1 MKHLLVPF
9 EFLSP
14 LLRWLQKGRIL
25 IVMVGLAI
33 TGLALLIFVS
43 QPRLLQYLDHKIFDQ
58 LLMQK
63 GRVAPSPIPVIVD
76 IDDDSLARY
85 GQWPWP
91 RSRIARL
98 AEKIHRQGP
107 LTVVLDIVFAEPDRT
122 SPAEIQRVL
131 REETGIFVNFQGLPE
146 ALMDNDRILADVLS
160 QGSYVLGYKFFA
172 TGAGNDQ
179 ECLLHPV
186 KAILSRSAGPEAE
199 RGLFSAP
206 NVVCPLPFLA
216 RAAETSGFTNTV
228 TDIDGVL
235 RRTPLLMEYRGR
247 YYPCLAL
254 AALFKTLGVDQ
265 LVMKTGA
272 RGVEHLRW
280 GRTVVPTDAQGNL
293 LLDYR
298 GPERTF
304 PYFSA
309 TEVLEDRV
317 APDAFKGKIVLVGS
331 SASGLQDNQAT
342 ALDPIFPGV
351 EVHATVLDN
360 LLQQDFLYRPGW
372 GPGLEMITIIVVGCL
387 SSLLLSWSRAG
398 ISLLVLGVTAVG
410 MWFGAL
416 WSLQGDGIFVSPLMP
431 LLTLAVNFGSLTLLK
446 FRREES
452 EKRFFHNAFS
462 HYVSPVVVEQMVKN
476 PDRLSLTGENREV
489 TILFAD
495 IRGFTS
501 LSEKLS
507 PERVARLLR
516 VYFTPMTAMIIKNRG
531 TLDKFIGD
539 AVMAFWNAP
548 VETPAHQELALQAAL
563 DMLAELDRLNPELQ
577 KDFGLQLTIGIGL
590 HCGRV
595 SVGNM
600 GTEDLFN
607 YTIVGDSVNLASR
620 LEGLSKVYGLPLIL
634 SETVRQVSAG
644 AFVFLEVDKVRVLGK
659 DRPVTIYTAYSQ
671 DKAAGLQG
679 EIRQHEAALRLYRA
693 RLFREAYESFAALA
707 MRGRHLKLHRLYE
720 ERCRHLRDNPPGE
733 DWDSVVDLSVK

>member
-1 MKHLLVPF
+1 MKRLAVPF

-14 LLRWLQKGRIL
+14 LLRWLLKGRIL

-33 TGLALLIFVS
+33 TGVALLIFAA

-58 LLMQK
+58 LLLQK
-63 GRVAPSPIPVIVD
+63 GRAVPSPITVIVD
-76 IDDDSLARY
+76 IDDHSLARY

-91 RSRIARL
+91 RSRLAQL
-98 AEKIHRQGP
+98 AEKIHRQGA

-122 SPAEIQRVL
+122 SPSEIQRVL
-131 REETGIFVNFQGLPE
+131 REEMGIFVDFQGLPE
-146 ALMDNDRILADVLS
+146 ALMDNDRILAGVLS
-160 QGSYVLGYKFFA
+160 RGSYVLGYKFFA
-172 TGAGNDQ
+172 SGAETAQ
-179 ECLLHPV
+179 ECFLHPV
-186 KAILSRSAGPEAE
+186 KVILSRSAGPEAE
-199 RGLFSAP
+199 RGLFSAS
-206 NVVCPLPFLA
+206 NVVCPLPILA
-216 RAAETSGFTNTV
+216 LAAKSSGFTNTA

-235 RRTPLLMEYRGR
+235 RRTPLLIEYQGR

-254 AALFKTLGVDQ
+254 AALFKILGVDQ
-265 LVMKTGA
+265 LVMKIDA

-280 GRTVVPTDAQGNL
+280 GGTVVPTDAQGNL
-293 LLDYR
+293 LIDYR

-309 TEVLEDRV
+309 TDVLEDRLK
-317 APDAFKGKIVLVGS
+317 PNTFKGKIVLVGS
-331 SASGLQDNQAT
+331 SASGLQDTQAT
-342 ALDPIFPGV
+342 PLDPIFPGV

-398 ISLLVLGVTAVG
+398 ISLLVLGFTAVG
-410 MWFGAL
+410 MWLGAL

-452 EKRFFHNAFS
+452 EKRFLHRAFS
-462 HYVSPVVVEQMVKN
+462 HYVSPVVVAQMVKN

-489 TILFAD
+489 SILFAD

-501 LSEKLS
+501 LSEKL
-507 PERVARLLR
+507 PPDQVGRLLR
-516 VYFTPMTAMIIKNRG
+516 VYFTPMTAIIIKNRG

-563 DMLAELDRLNPELQ
+563 DMLEELDRLNPELQ
-577 KDFGLQLTIGIGL
+577 KDFGLQLNIGIGL

-600 GTEDLFN
+600 GTADLFD

-620 LEGLSKVYGLPLIL
+620 LEGLSKLYGLPLLL

-644 AFVFLEVDKVRVLGK
+644 AFIFLEVDKVRVLGK
-659 DRPVTIYTAYSQ
+659 DRPVTIYTAYSKE
-671 DKAAGLQG
+671 KAAGLQG
-679 EIRQHEAALRLYRA
+679 EIRQYETALGLYRA
-693 RLFREAYESFAALA
+693 RRFQEAYESFATLA
-707 MRGRHLKLHRLYE
+707 MRGRHSKLHRLYE
-720 ERCRHLRDNPPGE
+720 ERCLRFRDNPPGE
-733 DWDSVVDLSVK
+733 DWDYVVDLVVK